1 MEKEDIQAI
10 VEKVVSTLNETK
22 PEAQEVKAEPQEAPT
37 NNTNDKVVIDLQKSY
52 EKLSGQLDEI
62 NRKLTEKQEVK
73 ATTEKKPL
81 VIQERKNYVRCFTKF
96 NRNCCG
102 NESRKSRRSIIH

>member
-1 MEKEDIQAI
+1 MEKEQIQAI
-10 VEKVVSTLNETK
+10 VEKVVSTINETK
-22 PEAQEVKAEPQEAPT
+22 AEAQEVKAEPQEAT

-73 ATTEKKPL
+73 QPSEKKPL
-81 VIQERKNYVRCFTKF
+81 
-96 NRNCCG
+96 
-102 NESRKSRRSIIH
+102 II

>member
-1 MEKEDIQAI
+1 MDKDNIQAI
-10 VEKVVSTLNETK
+10 VEKVVSTINETK
-22 PEAQEVKAEPQEAPT
+22 AETQEVKAEPQEAT
-37 NNTNDKVVIDLQKSY
+37 TTNTNDKVVIDLQKSY

-81 VIQERKNYVRCFTKF
+81 
-96 NRNCCG
+96 
-102 NESRKSRRSIIH
+102 II

>member
-1 MEKEDIQAI
+1 MDKDNIQAI

-22 PEAQEVKAEPQEAPT
+22 SETQEVKAEPQEAT
-37 NNTNDKVVIDLQKSY
+37 NTTNDKVVIDLQKSY

-73 ATTEKKPL
+73 QASEKKPL
-81 VIQERKNYVRCFTKF
+81 VI
-96 NRNCCG
+96 
-102 NESRKSRRSIIH
+102 

>member
-10 VEKVVSTLNETK
+10 VEKVVSTINETK
-22 PEAQEVKAEPQEAPT
+22 AEAQEVKAEPQEATT

-73 ATTEKKPL
+73 QPSEKKPL
-81 VIQERKNYVRCFTKF
+81 VI
-96 NRNCCG
+96 
-102 NESRKSRRSIIH
+102 

>member
-1 MEKEDIQAI
+1 MEKEQIQAI
-10 VEKVVSTLNETK
+10 VEKVVSTINETK
-22 PEAQEVKAEPQEAPT
+22 AEAQEVKAEPQETTT
-37 NNTNDKVVIDLQKSY
+37 NNSNDKVVIDLQKSY

-81 VIQERKNYVRCFTKF
+81 
-96 NRNCCG
+96 
-102 NESRKSRRSIIH
+102 II

>member
-1 MEKEDIQAI
+1 MDKDNIQAI

-22 PEAQEVKAEPQEAPT
+22 VETNEVKAEPQETTP

-73 ATTEKKPL
+73 QPSEKKPL
-81 VIQERKNYVRCFTKF
+81 VI
-96 NRNCCG
+96 
-102 NESRKSRRSIIH
+102 

>member
-1 MEKEDIQAI
+1 MDKDNIQAI

-22 PEAQEVKAEPQEAPT
+22 SEAQEVKAEPQETTT
-37 NNTNDKVVIDLQKSY
+37 NNSNDKVVIDLQKSY

-73 ATTEKKPL
+73 QPSEKKPL
-81 VIQERKNYVRCFTKF
+81 VI
-96 NRNCCG
+96 
-102 NESRKSRRSIIH
+102 

>member
-1 MEKEDIQAI
+1 MDKERIQVI

-22 PEAQEVKAEPQEAPT
+22 PEAQEVKAEPQEATT

-81 VIQERKNYVRCFTKF
+81 
-96 NRNCCG
+96 
-102 NESRKSRRSIIH
+102 II

>member
-1 MEKEDIQAI
+1 MEKEQIQAI

-22 PEAQEVKAEPQEAPT
+22 AEAQEVKAEPQETTT
-37 NNTNDKVVIDLQKSY
+37 NNSNDKVVIDLQKSY

-81 VIQERKNYVRCFTKF
+81 
-96 NRNCCG
+96 
-102 NESRKSRRSIIH
+102 II

>member
-1 MEKEDIQAI
+1 MDKDNIQAI

-22 PEAQEVKAEPQEAPT
+22 SEAQEVKAEPQEATT

-73 ATTEKKPL
+73 QPSEKKPL
-81 VIQERKNYVRCFTKF
+81 
-96 NRNCCG
+96 
-102 NESRKSRRSIIH
+102 II

>member
-1 MEKEDIQAI
+1 MEKEQIQAI
-10 VEKVVSTLNETK
+10 VEKVVSTINETK
-22 PEAQEVKAEPQEAPT
+22 AETQEVKAEPQETTT
-37 NNTNDKVVIDLQKSY
+37 NNSNDKVVIDLQKSY

-81 VIQERKNYVRCFTKF
+81 VI
-96 NRNCCG
+96 
-102 NESRKSRRSIIH
+102 

>member
-10 VEKVVSTLNETK
+10 VEKVVSTLNET
-22 PEAQEVKAEPQEAPT
+22 QEVKAEPQEATT

-73 ATTEKKPL
+73 QPSEKKPL
-81 VIQERKNYVRCFTKF
+81 VI
-96 NRNCCG
+96 
-102 NESRKSRRSIIH
+102 

>member
-22 PEAQEVKAEPQEAPT
+22 PEAQEVKAEPQEATT

-73 ATTEKKPL
+73 ATEKKPL
-81 VIQERKNYVRCFTKF
+81 
-96 NRNCCG
+96 
-102 NESRKSRRSIIH
+102 II

>member
-10 VEKVVSTLNETK
+10 VEKVVSTINETK
-22 PEAQEVKAEPQEAPT
+22 VETQEVKAEPQEATT

-73 ATTEKKPL
+73 QPSEKKPL
-81 VIQERKNYVRCFTKF
+81 
-96 NRNCCG
+96 
-102 NESRKSRRSIIH
+102 II

>member
-1 MEKEDIQAI
+1 MEKEQIQAI
-10 VEKVVSTLNETK
+10 VEKVVSTINETK
-22 PEAQEVKAEPQEAPT
+22 AETQEVKAEPQETTT

-81 VIQERKNYVRCFTKF
+81 
-96 NRNCCG
+96 
-102 NESRKSRRSIIH
+102 II

>member
-1 MEKEDIQAI
+1 MDKDNIQAI

-22 PEAQEVKAEPQEAPT
+22 PEAQEVKAEPQETTT
-37 NNTNDKVVIDLQKSY
+37 NNSSDKVVIDLQKSY

-73 ATTEKKPL
+73 QPSEKKPL
-81 VIQERKNYVRCFTKF
+81 VI
-96 NRNCCG
+96 
-102 NESRKSRRSIIH
+102 

>member
-1 MEKEDIQAI
+1 MEKEQIQAI
-10 VEKVVSTLNETK
+10 VEKVVSTINETK
-22 PEAQEVKAEPQEAPT
+22 VETQEVKAEPQEATT

-81 VIQERKNYVRCFTKF
+81 VI
-96 NRNCCG
+96 
-102 NESRKSRRSIIH
+102 

>member
-1 MEKEDIQAI
+1 MEKEQIQAI
-10 VEKVVSTLNETK
+10 VEKVVSTINETK
-22 PEAQEVKAEPQEAPT
+22 AEAPEVKAEPQETTT

-73 ATTEKKPL
+73 QPSEKKPL
-81 VIQERKNYVRCFTKF
+81 
-96 NRNCCG
+96 
-102 NESRKSRRSIIH
+102 II

>member
-1 MEKEDIQAI
+1 MEKEDIQTI

-22 PEAQEVKAEPQEAPT
+22 AETQEVKAEPQEATP

-62 NRKLTEKQEVK
+62 NRKLTAKEQ
-73 ATTEKKPL
+73 ATVSTEKKPL
-81 VIQERKNYVRCFTKF
+81 VI
-96 NRNCCG
+96 
-102 NESRKSRRSIIH
+102 

>member
-1 MEKEDIQAI
+1 MEKEQIQAI
-10 VEKVVSTLNETK
+10 VEKVVSTINETK
-22 PEAQEVKAEPQEAPT
+22 VEAQEVKAEPQETTT

-81 VIQERKNYVRCFTKF
+81 
-96 NRNCCG
+96 
-102 NESRKSRRSIIH
+102 II

>member
-10 VEKVVSTLNETK
+10 VEKVVSTINETK
-22 PEAQEVKAEPQEAPT
+22 VEAKEVKAEPQETANT
-37 NNTNDKVVIDLQKSY
+37 NTNDKVVIDLQKSY

-81 VIQERKNYVRCFTKF
+81 
-96 NRNCCG
+96 
-102 NESRKSRRSIIH
+102 II

>member
-10 VEKVVSTLNETK
+10 VEKVVSTLNEPKVETK
-22 PEAQEVKAEPQEAPT
+22 EVKAEPQEAA

-81 VIQERKNYVRCFTKF
+81 
-96 NRNCCG
+96 
-102 NESRKSRRSIIH
+102 II

>member
-1 MEKEDIQAI
+1 MDKDNIQAI

-22 PEAQEVKAEPQEAPT
+22 AEAQEVKAEPQETTT
-37 NNTNDKVVIDLQKSY
+37 NTTNDKVVIDLQKSY

-73 ATTEKKPL
+73 QPSEKKPL
-81 VIQERKNYVRCFTKF
+81 VI
-96 NRNCCG
+96 
-102 NESRKSRRSIIH
+102 

>member
-1 MEKEDIQAI
+1 MDKDNIQAI

-22 PEAQEVKAEPQEAPT
+22 VEAQEAQAAPQET
-37 NNTNDKVVIDLQKSY
+37 TNNNTNDKVVIDLQKSY

-81 VIQERKNYVRCFTKF
+81 VI
-96 NRNCCG
+96 
-102 NESRKSRRSIIH
+102 

>member
-1 MEKEDIQAI
+1 MEKEQIQAI

-22 PEAQEVKAEPQEAPT
+22 AEAQEPKAEPQETTT
-37 NNTNDKVVIDLQKSY
+37 NNSNDKVVIDLQKSY

-73 ATTEKKPL
+73 QPSEKKPL
-81 VIQERKNYVRCFTKF
+81 VI
-96 NRNCCG
+96 
-102 NESRKSRRSIIH
+102 

>member
-1 MEKEDIQAI
+1 MEKDDIQAI

-22 PEAQEVKAEPQEAPT
+22 PEAQEVKAEPQETTT

-73 ATTEKKPL
+73 QPSEKKPL
-81 VIQERKNYVRCFTKF
+81 
-96 NRNCCG
+96 
-102 NESRKSRRSIIH
+102 II

>member
-10 VEKVVSTLNETK
+10 VEKVVSTINEPKVETK
-22 PEAQEVKAEPQEAPT
+22 EVKAEPQEAT

-73 ATTEKKPL
+73 QPSEKKPL
-81 VIQERKNYVRCFTKF
+81 
-96 NRNCCG
+96 
-102 NESRKSRRSIIH
+102 II

>member
-22 PEAQEVKAEPQEAPT
+22 VEAQEAQAAPQET
-37 NNTNDKVVIDLQKSY
+37 TTNNNTNDKVVIDLQKSY

-73 ATTEKKPL
+73 QPSEKKPL
-81 VIQERKNYVRCFTKF
+81 VI
-96 NRNCCG
+96 
-102 NESRKSRRSIIH
+102 

>member
-1 MEKEDIQAI
+1 MDKDNIQAI

-22 PEAQEVKAEPQEAPT
+22 SEAQEVKAEPQETTT

-73 ATTEKKPL
+73 QPSEKKPL
-81 VIQERKNYVRCFTKF
+81 I
-96 NRNCCG
+96 
-102 NESRKSRRSIIH
+102 S

>member
-1 MEKEDIQAI
+1 MEKEQIQAI

-22 PEAQEVKAEPQEAPT
+22 AEAPEVKAEPQETTT
-37 NNTNDKVVIDLQKSY
+37 NNSNDKVVIDLQKSY

-73 ATTEKKPL
+73 QPSEKKPL
-81 VIQERKNYVRCFTKF
+81 
-96 NRNCCG
+96 
-102 NESRKSRRSIIH
+102 II

>member
-1 MEKEDIQAI
+1 MEKEELVSI
-10 VEKVVSTLNETK
+10 VEKVVSTLNEAK
-22 PEAQEVKAEPQEAPT
+22 PAEAAANAEQIQQ
-37 NNTNDKVVIDLQKSY
+37 NNNDKVIIDLQKSY

-81 VIQERKNYVRCFTKF
+81 
-96 NRNCCG
+96 
-102 NESRKSRRSIIH
+102 II

>member
-1 MEKEDIQAI
+1 MDKDNIQAI

-22 PEAQEVKAEPQEAPT
+22 VEAQEVKTEPQET
-37 NNTNDKVVIDLQKSY
+37 TTNNNTNDKVVIDLQKSY

-73 ATTEKKPL
+73 QPSEKKPL
-81 VIQERKNYVRCFTKF
+81 VI
-96 NRNCCG
+96 
-102 NESRKSRRSIIH
+102 